1 MAKVLVTDDAAFM
14 RMAVQQALEAH
25 GHTMVGEAG
34 DGVEAIERFAEL
46 KPDVVI
52 LDISMPQM
60 NGLETVKRL
69 KILEPEVKVI
79 ICSAIGYQS
88 MLAEAIE
95 LGASEFIVKPFEP
108 AQLAGAIDK
117 VLA

>member
-1 MAKVLVTDDAAFM
+1 
-14 RMAVQQALEAH
+14 
-25 GHTMVGEAG
+25 
-34 DGVEAIERFAEL
+34 
-46 KPDVVI
+46 
-52 LDISMPQM
+52 
-60 NGLETVKRL
+60 
-69 KILEPEVKVI
+69 
-79 ICSAIGYQS
+79 